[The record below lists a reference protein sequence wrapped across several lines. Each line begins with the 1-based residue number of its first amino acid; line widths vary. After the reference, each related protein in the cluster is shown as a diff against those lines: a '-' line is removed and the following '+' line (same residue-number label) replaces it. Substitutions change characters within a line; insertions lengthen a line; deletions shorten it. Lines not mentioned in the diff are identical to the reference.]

1 MCRLVLL
8 HLLWV
13 LPSACLLLLS
23 LVCELV
29 SVCPFWSR
37 SLTVPQL
44 CCSLLPGWAC
54 GARCYLSF
62 WSRSDG
68 ICCGELL
75 LTMLLCHLVQASYYL
90 RARTHY
96 VGYCLILLFAH
107 PAFWIT
113 CCVEYLHL
121 VALGVQCLVSCCCYE
136 CFYFYF
142 ESCAFSHQSVSIIH
156 WCDLRYL
163 PFVLSM

>member
-113 CCVEYLHL
+113 CFWSIFTLWHL
-121 VALGVQCLVSCCCYE
+121 VSSAWSRAAVMS
-136 CFYFYF
+136 
-142 ESCAFSHQSVSIIH
+142 ASISI
-156 WCDLRYL
+156 LN
-163 PFVLSM
+163 PVLFRINL